1 MNFKE
6 LFTFLKNLEKN
17 NNKEW
22 FDAHK
27 KEYDALRKQWLE
39 FVGEAIK
46 NMGKVDTDLL
56 ELEPKNC
63 IFRINRD
70 VRFSANKDPYKNNF
84 SMILQKGGKKS
95 ESGGYYLHI
104 QPGGCFIAG
113 GAWQPMPDKLA
124 AIRQEIDYHAS
135 DFVKIVTDKN
145 FVKHFGKLGGE
156 VLQRPP
162 KGYEADNP
170 MIQFIKHKS
179 FIAECKMSDKE
190 VMDPDFIKVMTEKF
204 KAFKPLQDF
213 LNRAIDA

>member
-27 KEYDALRKQWLE
+27 KEYDNLRKQWIE

-46 NMGKVDTDLL
+46 SMGKMDPDLA

-70 VRFSANKDPYKNNF
+70 VRFSANKNPYKNNF

-104 QPGGCFIAG
+104 EPGKCFIAG

-124 AIRQEIDYHAS
+124 AIRQEIDYNAKE
-135 DFVKIVTDKN
+135 FVKIVTDKN

-156 VLQRPP
+156 TLQRPP

-170 MIQFIKHKS
+170 VIQFIKHKS
-179 FIAECKMSDKE
+179 FIVESKVSDKE
-190 VMDPDFIKVMTEKF
+190 IMDPGFIKAMTEKF
-204 KAFKPLQDF
+204 KAIKPMQDF
-213 LNRAIDA
+213 INRAIEA